1 MNRTVLS
8 VAGVLAGTA
17 LLAACG
23 GDDAP
28 AATTELS
35 ITGTD
40 DMAFE
45 PDEFAV
51 PVGEEVT
58 IEFTAEASV
67 DHDLVV
73 EEAAMHGMVGDEG
86 HGDHDGDDHAM
97 EGDDLHAAHAGPGE
111 TVTAMLMMNEPGTYT
126 VYCSVP
132 GHREAGMEAT
142 LTVVGD
148 A

>member
-1 MNRTVLS
+1 MNRKVLS

-23 GDDAP
+23 GDDTP

-35 ITGTD
+35 ITGTYD
-40 DMAFE
+40 LAFE

-58 IEFTAEASV
+58 IEFTAEATAE
-67 DHDLVV
+67 HDLVI
-73 EEAAMHGMVGDEG
+73 EDGAMHGMAGDEG
-86 HGDHDGDDHAM
+86 HGDHDDEDHAM
-97 EGDDLHAAHAGPGE
+97 DGDDLHAAHADAGE
-111 TVTAMLMMNEPGTYT
+111 TVTATLMMNEPGTYQ

-142 LTVVGD
+142 LTVVDD